1 MIVNTLIAPLVAI
14 AALDSLNPTA
24 TAIQVYLL
32 STPKPLAR
40 SVLFILGVFL
50 AYWTAGLL
58 IVLGFG
64 KVITTLM
71 STAGSFLS
79 NPIIYVLQFIIGAVM
94 LTVGW
99 TLNTANEQKA
109 VKHPKNLK
117 PTYTFLLGLGVT
129 IWEFPTALPYLAALE
144 RVIQARLDL
153 LSIMSVLGLYNVL
166 FVLPLVVLL
175 GIYIVF
181 QESAAALL
189 NAINR
194 SINRFAPKILRVILI
209 GLGTVLIIDC
219 IAYLLG
225 HSFLPS

>member
-1 MIVNTLIAPLVAI
+1 MVNTLIAPLVAI

-32 STPKPLAR
+32 STPKPIAR

-50 AYWTAGLL
+50 AYWAAGLL

-71 STAGSFLS
+71 SSAGSFLS

-94 LTVGW
+94 LAVGW
-99 TLNTANEQKA
+99 TLNTAKKPKA

-117 PTYTFLLGLGVT
+117 PTYTFLLGLCVT
-129 IWEFPTALPYLAALE
+129 VWEFPTALPYLAALE

-153 LSIMSVLGLYNVL
+153 LSTMTVLGIYNVV
-166 FVLPLVVLL
+166 FVLPLVILL

-181 QESAAALL
+181 QESATARL

-194 SINRFAPKILRVILI
+194 SINKFAPKILRVILI
-209 GLGTVLIIDC
+209 CLGAVLIFDC
-219 IAYLLG
+219 VAYLFG
-225 HSFLPS
+225 HPFLPS

>member
-1 MIVNTLIAPLVAI
+1 MNTLIAPLVAI
-14 AALDSLNPTA
+14 AVLDSLNPTA

-32 STPKPLAR
+32 STPKPIAR
-40 SVLFILGVFL
+40 SVLFIFGVFL

-71 STAGSFLS
+71 NSAGSFLS
-79 NPIIYVLQFIIGAVM
+79 NPIIYILQFIIGAVM
-94 LTVGW
+94 LAVGW
-99 TLNTANEQKA
+99 TLNTADERKT

-117 PTYTFLLGLGVT
+117 LTYTFLLGLGVT

-153 LSIMSVLGLYNVL
+153 LSLMSVLSLYNVL
-166 FVLPLVVLL
+166 FVLPLVILL
-175 GIYIVF
+175 GIYILF
-181 QESAAALL
+181 QESAVPLL

-194 SINRFAPKILRVILI
+194 SINKFAPKILRVILI
-209 GLGTVLIIDC
+209 GLGAILIIDC
-219 IAYLLG
+219 IAYLFG
-225 HSFLPS
+225 HPFLPS

>member
-1 MIVNTLIAPLVAI
+1 MNTLIAPLVAI

-32 STPKPLAR
+32 STPKPIVR
-40 SVLFILGVFL
+40 SLLFILGVFL
-50 AYWTAGLL
+50 GNWTAGLF

-64 KVITTLM
+64 KMITTLI
-71 STAGSFLS
+71 SSAGSFLS
-79 NPIIYVLQFIIGAVM
+79 NPIIYVLQFIIGTVM
-94 LTVGW
+94 LAVGW
-99 TLNTANEQKA
+99 TLNTTDEHKA

-153 LSIMSVLGLYNVL
+153 LSSISVLGLYNVL
-166 FVLPLVVLL
+166 FVLPLIVLL

-189 NAINR
+189 QAINR
-194 SINRFAPKILRVILI
+194 SINKFAPKILRVILI
-209 GLGTVLIIDC
+209 GLGAVLIIDC
-219 IAYLLG
+219 IAYLFG
-225 HSFLPS
+225 HPFLPS

>member
-1 MIVNTLIAPLVAI
+1 MNTLIAHLIAI

-32 STPKPLAR
+32 STPKPIVR
-40 SVLFILGVFL
+40 SLLFILGVFL

-64 KVITTLM
+64 KVITTLI
-71 STAGSFLS
+71 SSAGSFLS
-79 NPIIYVLQFIIGAVM
+79 DPIIYLLQFIIGAVM
-94 LTVGW
+94 LAIGW
-99 TLNTANEQKA
+99 TLNTADKQKA

-117 PTYTFLLGLGVT
+117 PTHTFLLGLGVT
-129 IWEFPTALPYLAALE
+129 LWEFPTALPYLAVLE

-153 LSIMSVLGLYNVL
+153 LSIMSVLGVYNVL

-189 NAINR
+189 KAINR
-194 SINRFAPKILRVILI
+194 SINKFAPKILRVILI
-209 GLGTVLIIDC
+209 GLGAVLIIDC
-219 IAYLLG
+219 IAYLFG
-225 HSFLPS
+225 HPFLPS

>member
-1 MIVNTLIAPLVAI
+1 MVNTFIAPLVAL

-32 STPKPLAR
+32 STPKPIVR

-71 STAGSFLS
+71 SSAGSFLS

-94 LTVGW
+94 LAVGW

-117 PTYTFLLGLGVT
+117 PTYTFLLGLCVT

-153 LSIMSVLGLYNVL
+153 LSIMSVLGLYNVV
-166 FVLPLVVLL
+166 FVLPLVILL

-181 QESAAALL
+181 QESAAGQL

-194 SINRFAPKILRVILI
+194 SINKFAPKILRV
-209 GLGTVLIIDC
+209 VLICLGAVLIFDC
-219 IAYLLG
+219 IAYLFG
-225 HSFLPS
+225 HPFLPS

>member
-1 MIVNTLIAPLVAI
+1 MVNTFIVPLVAL

-32 STPKPLAR
+32 STPKPIVR
-40 SVLFILGVFL
+40 CVLFILGVFL

-71 STAGSFLS
+71 SSAGSFLS

-94 LTVGW
+94 LAVGW

-144 RVIQARLDL
+144 RVIQARLDI
-153 LSIMSVLGLYNVL
+153 LSIMSVLGLYNVV
-166 FVLPLVVLL
+166 FVLPLVILL

-181 QESAAALL
+181 QESAAGQL

-194 SINRFAPKILRVILI
+194 SINKFAPKILRV
-209 GLGTVLIIDC
+209 VLICLGAVLIFDG
-219 IAYLLG
+219 IAYLFG
-225 HSFLPS
+225 HPFLPS